1 MKFKKQK
8 HLLTQ
13 REEANAFR
21 VLRPEADLID
31 FCSNDYLGLAKK
43 VKEKGWA
50 SSILEKK
57 LTSAFLS
64 PSISPLTKSAIC

>member
-21 VLRPEADLID
+21 FLSQSQGLID
-31 FCSNDYLGLAKK
+31 FCSNDYLGLSR
-43 VKEKGWA
+43 KG
-50 SSILEKK
+50 
-57 LTSAFLS
+57 
-64 PSISPLTKSAIC
+64 

>member
-31 FCSNDYLGLAKK
+31 FSTLLIKFFSVNMLMVVIPIGL
-43 VKEKGWA
+43 
-50 SSILEKK
+50 L
-57 LTSAFLS
+57 
-64 PSISPLTKSAIC
+64 

>member
-21 VLRPEADLID
+21 FLRQSKDLID
-31 FCSNDYLGLAKK
+31 FCSNDYLGLSKNGEEFK
-43 VKEKGWA
+43 GIQVKGSGAVSYTHLRAHE
-50 SSILEKK
+50 
-57 LTSAFLS
+57 T
-64 PSISPLTKSAIC
+64 